1 MMFIHRGAFM
11 TPVEGHQWQP
21 VSLPDEDRIT
31 GQHLGTRDINQ
42 VLQSRLIH
50 SLLEPDSPDADP
62 ISSGRE
68 GRASLEMIH
77 GSWESHRRG
86 GRVPFPLKERTP
98 PLATLAGGG
107 ELGGRFLPEF

>member
-1 MMFIHRGAFM
+1 MRRSVATVMFIHRGAFM

-31 GQHLGTRDINQ
+31 GQHLGTRDINF
-42 VLQSRLIH
+42 VLQSRLIR

-62 ISSGRE
+62 VSSGRE

-77 GSWESHRRG
+77 GSWESHRRS
-86 GRVPFPLKERTP
+86 GRVAFPLKDRTH
-98 PLATLAGGG
+98 PLQRWRE
-107 ELGGRFLPEF
+107 ELG